1 MKFRTIIN
9 SVITIVA
16 VSLIFQ
22 ESSVITSVKDNHDQ
36 YHEVMATDLK
46 NRKISKKQTQKQAK
60 KNIAEIKSDQ
70 KKIVKRSKYPIL
82 PIRYLVADP
91 THLTATEKSAL
102 LKLYQNKYKIY
113 RNKKY
118 SIADNGDIVETTIKD
133 NADFKSDKKE
143 QEEDKDTQSS
153 SSENKSDEKGNKQII
168 SKTIVSGINTVKD
181 FPTLPPAITVNQ
193 IPLTKDVRNILLKE
207 LRQLNP
213 TQAKITVNKYGS
225 AVFMFSRN
233 HIISVG
239 QNTLINIDN
248 SDNNISK
255 NSSKNNS
262 RSTSSSDINSDKN
275 NSNKNSF
282 ANDKS
287 DFKSSNS
294 NNKKNKKKNKSKSD
308 HKISNKKEDKKK
320 KNKLSASDIKNRN
333 KNIRRNNYDNND
345 QPTSDSNFSKK
356 KSAKDRLV
364 DFLLLIFIPAL
375 IVAVVVMSIKAYKA
389 AKDYN
394 R

>member
-9 SVITIVA
+9 SVIAIVT

-36 YHEVMATDLK
+36 YHEVIATDLK
-46 NRKISKKQTQKQAK
+46 NRKISQKQTKKQAK

-82 PIRYLVADP
+82 PVRYLVADP
-91 THLTATEKSAL
+91 THLTAAEKSAL

-118 SIADNGDIVETTIKD
+118 SIADNGDIVETTIQD

-143 QEEDKDTQSS
+143 QEKNKDTQSS
-153 SSENKSDEKGNKQII
+153 SSENESDEKGNKQII

-193 IPLTKDVRNILLKE
+193 IPLTKETRDILLKE

-225 AVFMFSRN
+225 AVFTFSRN

-255 NSSKNNS
+255 NSSNNNS
-262 RSTSSSDINSDKN
+262 KSTSSSDINSDKN
-275 NSNKNSF
+275 DSNKNSST
-282 ANDKS
+282 NYKS

-294 NNKKNKKKNKSKSD
+294 NKQKNEKKNKSKSD
-308 HKISNKKEDKKK
+308 HKISNKKEEKKR
-320 KNKLSASDIKNRN
+320 NKSSASDIKNRN
-333 KNIRRNNYDNND
+333 KNIRRNNYYNND
-345 QPTSDSNFSKK
+345 QPTSGSNFSKK

-375 IVAVVVMSIKAYKA
+375 IVAVVVMTIKAYKA

>member
-9 SVITIVA
+9 SVIAIVT

-36 YHEVMATDLK
+36 YHEVIATDLK
-46 NRKISKKQTQKQAK
+46 NRKISQKQTKKQVK

-91 THLTATEKSAL
+91 THLTAAEKSAL

-118 SIADNGDIVETTIKD
+118 SIADNGDIVETTIQY

-153 SSENKSDEKGNKQII
+153 LSENKSDEKGNKQII

-193 IPLTKDVRNILLKE
+193 IPLTKETKNILLKE
-207 LRQLNP
+207 LKQLNP

-225 AVFMFSRN
+225 AVFTFSRN

-239 QNTLINIDN
+239 QNTLITIDN

-275 NSNKNSF
+275 NSNKNSST
-282 ANDKS
+282 NYKS

-294 NNKKNKKKNKSKSD
+294 NKQKNKKKNNSKSD
-308 HKISNKKEDKKK
+308 HKISNKKEEKKR
-320 KNKLSASDIKNRN
+320 NKSSASDIKNRS
-333 KNIRRNNYDNND
+333 KNIRRNNYYNND
-345 QPTSDSNFSKK
+345 QPASDSNFSKK

-375 IVAVVVMSIKAYKA
+375 IVAVVVMTIKAYKA

>member
-9 SVITIVA
+9 SVIAIVT

-22 ESSVITSVKDNHDQ
+22 EPSVITSVKDNYDQ
-36 YHEVMATDLK
+36 YHEVLATDLK
-46 NRKISKKQTQKQAK
+46 NRKISQKQTKRQAK

-82 PIRYLVADP
+82 PVRYLVADP

-118 SIADNGDIVETTIKD
+118 SIADNGDIVETTIQD
-133 NADFKSDKKE
+133 NADFKSDKKG

-153 SSENKSDEKGNKQII
+153 SSENRSDKKGNKQII
-168 SKTIVSGINTVKD
+168 SKTIVSGINTVAD

-193 IPLTKDVRNILLKE
+193 IPLTKETRNILLKE

-225 AVFMFSRN
+225 AVFTFSRN

-255 NSSKNNS
+255 NSGKNNS
-262 RSTSSSDINSDKN
+262 RSTSSSDANSDKN
-275 NSNKNSF
+275 DSNKNSST
-282 ANDKS
+282 NYKS
-287 DFKSSNS
+287 EFKSSNS
-294 NNKKNKKKNKSKSD
+294 NKQKNKKKNKSKSD

-345 QPTSDSNFSKK
+345 QPTSGSNFSKK

-375 IVAVVVMSIKAYKA
+375 IVAVVVMTIKAYKA

>member
-1 MKFRTIIN
+1 MKFKTIIN
-9 SVITIVA
+9 SVIAIVT

-22 ESSVITSVKDNHDQ
+22 ESSVITSVKGNHDQ
-36 YHEVMATDLK
+36 YHEVIATDLK
-46 NRKISKKQTQKQAK
+46 NRKISQKQTKKQAK

-82 PIRYLVADP
+82 PVRYLVADP
-91 THLTATEKSAL
+91 THLTAAEKSAL

-118 SIADNGDIVETTIKD
+118 SIADNGDIVETTIQD

-143 QEEDKDTQSS
+143 QEENKDTQSS
-153 SSENKSDEKGNKQII
+153 SSENESDEKGNKQII

-181 FPTLPPAITVNQ
+181 FPTLPPVITVNQ
-193 IPLTKDVRNILLKE
+193 IPLTKETRNILLKE
-207 LRQLNP
+207 LKQLNP

-225 AVFMFSRN
+225 AVFTFSRN

-275 NSNKNSF
+275 DSNKNNS
-282 ANDKS
+282 ANYKS

-294 NNKKNKKKNKSKSD
+294 NKQKNKKKNKSKSD
-308 HKISNKKEDKKK
+308 HKISNKKGDKKK
-320 KNKLSASDIKNRN
+320 RNKSSASDIKIRN
-333 KNIRRNNYDNND
+333 KNIRRNNYYNND
-345 QPTSDSNFSKK
+345 QPTSGSNFSKK

-375 IVAVVVMSIKAYKA
+375 IVAVIVMTIKAYKA

>member
-9 SVITIVA
+9 SVIAIVT

-36 YHEVMATDLK
+36 YHEVIATDLK
-46 NRKISKKQTQKQAK
+46 NRKISQKQTKKQAK

-82 PIRYLVADP
+82 PVRYLVADP
-91 THLTATEKSAL
+91 THLTAAEKSAL

-118 SIADNGDIVETTIKD
+118 SIADNGDIVETTIQD

-143 QEEDKDTQSS
+143 QEEDKDTQPS
-153 SSENKSDEKGNKQII
+153 SSENKSDKKGNKQII
-168 SKTIVSGINTVKD
+168 SKTIVSGINTVAD

-193 IPLTKDVRNILLKE
+193 IPLTKETRNILLKE
-207 LRQLNP
+207 LKQLNP

-225 AVFMFSRN
+225 AVFTFSRN

-239 QNTLINIDN
+239 QNTLITIDN

-275 NSNKNSF
+275 DSNKNNS
-282 ANDKS
+282 ANYKS

-294 NNKKNKKKNKSKSD
+294 NKQKNKKRNKSKSD
-308 HKISNKKEDKKK
+308 HKISNKKGEKKS
-320 KNKLSASDIKNRN
+320 NKSSASDIKIRN
-333 KNIRRNNYDNND
+333 KNIRQNNYYNND
-345 QPTSDSNFSKK
+345 QPTSGSNFSKK

-375 IVAVVVMSIKAYKA
+375 IVAVVVMTIKAYKA

>member
-9 SVITIVA
+9 SVIAIVT

-36 YHEVMATDLK
+36 YHEVIATDLK
-46 NRKISKKQTQKQAK
+46 NRKISQKQTKKQAK

-82 PIRYLVADP
+82 PVRYLVADP
-91 THLTATEKSAL
+91 THLTAAEKSAL

-118 SIADNGDIVETTIKD
+118 SIADNGDIVETTIQD

-143 QEEDKDTQSS
+143 QEKNKDTQSS
-153 SSENKSDEKGNKQII
+153 SSENESDEKGNKQII

-193 IPLTKDVRNILLKE
+193 IPLTKETRDILLKE

-225 AVFMFSRN
+225 AVFTFSRN

-255 NSSKNNS
+255 NSSNNNS
-262 RSTSSSDINSDKN
+262 KSTSSSDINSDKN
-275 NSNKNSF
+275 DSNKNSST
-282 ANDKS
+282 NYKS

-294 NNKKNKKKNKSKSD
+294 NKQKNEKKNKSKSD
-308 HKISNKKEDKKK
+308 HKISNKKEEKKR
-320 KNKLSASDIKNRN
+320 NKSSASDIKNRN
-333 KNIRRNNYDNND
+333 KNIRRNNYYNND
-345 QPTSDSNFSKK
+345 QPTSGSNFSKK
-356 KSAKDRLV
+356 KPAKDRLV

-375 IVAVVVMSIKAYKA
+375 IVAVIVMTIKAYKA

>member
-9 SVITIVA
+9 SVIAIVT
-16 VSLIFQ
+16 VTLIFQ
-22 ESSVITSVKDNHDQ
+22 ESSVITSVKGNYDQ
-36 YHEVMATDLK
+36 YHDVIATDLK
-46 NRKISKKQTQKQAK
+46 NRKISQKQTKKQAK

-82 PIRYLVADP
+82 PVRYLVADP
-91 THLTATEKSAL
+91 THLTAAEKSAL

-118 SIADNGDIVETTIKD
+118 SIADNGDIVETIIQD

-143 QEEDKDTQSS
+143 QEEDKDTQAS
-153 SSENKSDEKGNKQII
+153 SSENESDEKSNKQII

-193 IPLTKDVRNILLKE
+193 IPLTKETRNILLKE
-207 LRQLNP
+207 LKQLNP

-225 AVFMFSRN
+225 AVFTFSRN

-239 QNTLINIDN
+239 QNTLITIDN

-275 NSNKNSF
+275 DSNKNNS
-282 ANDKS
+282 ANYKS

-294 NNKKNKKKNKSKSD
+294 NKQKNKKRNKSKSD
-308 HKISNKKEDKKK
+308 HKISNKKGEKKS
-320 KNKLSASDIKNRN
+320 NKSSASDIKIRN
-333 KNIRRNNYDNND
+333 KNIRQNNYYNND
-345 QPTSDSNFSKK
+345 QPTSGSNFSKK

-375 IVAVVVMSIKAYKA
+375 IVAVVVMTIKAYKA

>member
-9 SVITIVA
+9 SVIAIVT

-36 YHEVMATDLK
+36 YHEVIATDLK
-46 NRKISKKQTQKQAK
+46 NRKISQKQTKRQAK

-82 PIRYLVADP
+82 PVRYLVADP
-91 THLTATEKSAL
+91 THLTAAEKSAL

-118 SIADNGDIVETTIKD
+118 SIADNGDIVETTIQD
-133 NADFKSDKKE
+133 NADFKSDKKG

-153 SSENKSDEKGNKQII
+153 SSENRSDKKGNKQII
-168 SKTIVSGINTVKD
+168 SKTIVSGINTVAD

-193 IPLTKDVRNILLKE
+193 IPLTKETRNILLKE

-225 AVFMFSRN
+225 AVFTFSRN

-255 NSSKNNS
+255 NSGKNNS
-262 RSTSSSDINSDKN
+262 RSTSSSDANSDKN
-275 NSNKNSF
+275 DSNKNSST
-282 ANDKS
+282 NYKS
-287 DFKSSNS
+287 EFKSSNS
-294 NNKKNKKKNKSKSD
+294 NKQKNKKKNKSKSD

-345 QPTSDSNFSKK
+345 QPTSGSNFSKK

-375 IVAVVVMSIKAYKA
+375 IVAVVVMTIKAYKA

>member
-9 SVITIVA
+9 SVIAIVT

-22 ESSVITSVKDNHDQ
+22 KSSVITSVKDNHDQ
-36 YHEVMATDLK
+36 YHEVIATDLK
-46 NRKISKKQTQKQAK
+46 NRKISQKQTKKQAK
-60 KNIAEIKSDQ
+60 QNIAEIKSDQ
-70 KKIVKRSKYPIL
+70 KKIVKKSKYPIL
-82 PIRYLVADP
+82 PVRYLVADP

-118 SIADNGDIVETTIKD
+118 SIADNGDIVETTIQD

-143 QEEDKDTQSS
+143 REEDKDTQSS
-153 SSENKSDEKGNKQII
+153 SSENESDEKGNKQII

-193 IPLTKDVRNILLKE
+193 IPLTKETRNILLKE

-225 AVFMFSRN
+225 AVFTFSRN

-255 NSSKNNS
+255 NSSNNNS
-262 RSTSSSDINSDKN
+262 KSTSSSDINSDKN
-275 NSNKNSF
+275 DSNKNSST
-282 ANDKS
+282 NYKS

-294 NNKKNKKKNKSKSD
+294 NKQKNEKKNKSKSD
-308 HKISNKKEDKKK
+308 HKISNKKEEKKR
-320 KNKLSASDIKNRN
+320 NKSSASDIKNRN
-333 KNIRRNNYDNND
+333 KNIRRNHYYNNN
-345 QPTSDSNFSKK
+345 QPASDSNFSKK

-375 IVAVVVMSIKAYKA
+375 IVAVIVMTIKAYKA

>member
-9 SVITIVA
+9 SVIAIVT

-22 ESSVITSVKDNHDQ
+22 ESSVITSVKGNYDQ
-36 YHEVMATDLK
+36 YHEVIATDLK
-46 NRKISKKQTQKQAK
+46 NRKISQKQTKKQAK

-70 KKIVKRSKYPIL
+70 KKIVKKSKYPIL
-82 PIRYLVADP
+82 PVRYLVADP

-118 SIADNGDIVETTIKD
+118 SIADNGDIVETTIQD

-153 SSENKSDEKGNKQII
+153 SSENESDEKGNKQII

-193 IPLTKDVRNILLKE
+193 IPLTKETRNILLKE

-225 AVFMFSRN
+225 AVFTFSRN

-262 RSTSSSDINSDKN
+262 TSTSSSDINSDKN
-275 NSNKNSF
+275 NSNKNSS
-282 ANDKS
+282 ANYKS

-294 NNKKNKKKNKSKSD
+294 NKQKNKKKNSSKSD

-320 KNKLSASDIKNRN
+320 KNKSSASDIKIRN

-345 QPTSDSNFSKK
+345 QPTSGSNFSKK

>member
-1 MKFRTIIN
+1 M
-9 SVITIVA
+9 
-16 VSLIFQ
+16 
-22 ESSVITSVKDNHDQ
+22 
-36 YHEVMATDLK
+36 
-46 NRKISKKQTQKQAK
+46 
-60 KNIAEIKSDQ
+60 
-70 KKIVKRSKYPIL
+70 

-91 THLTATEKSAL
+91 THLTAAEKSAL

-118 SIADNGDIVETTIKD
+118 SIADNGDIVETTIQD

-143 QEEDKDTQSS
+143 QEENKDTQSS
-153 SSENKSDEKGNKQII
+153 SSENESDEKGNKQII

-193 IPLTKDVRNILLKE
+193 IPLTKETRNILLKE

-225 AVFMFSRN
+225 AVFTFSRN

>member
-9 SVITIVA
+9 SVIAIVT

-36 YHEVMATDLK
+36 YHEVIATDLK
-46 NRKISKKQTQKQAK
+46 NRKISQKQTKKQAK

-82 PIRYLVADP
+82 PVRYLVADP

-118 SIADNGDIVETTIKD
+118 SIADNGDIVETTIQN
-133 NADFKSDKKE
+133 NADFKSDKTE
-143 QEEDKDTQSS
+143 QEKDENKQSS
-153 SSENKSDEKGNKQII
+153 SSENRSDKKGNKRII
-168 SKTIVSGINTVKD
+168 SKTIVSGINTVTD

-193 IPLTKDVRNILLKE
+193 IPLTKNVRNILLKE

-262 RSTSSSDINSDKN
+262 RSTSSSDTNSDKN
-275 NSNKNSF
+275 DSNSS
-282 ANDKS
+282 ANYKS

-294 NNKKNKKKNKSKSD
+294 NKQKNKTKNKSKSD
-308 HKISNKKEDKKK
+308 YKISNKKKDKKK
-320 KNKLSASDIKNRN
+320 RNKSSASDIKSRN
-333 KNIRRNNYDNND
+333 KNIRRNNYYNND
-345 QPTSDSNFSKK
+345 QPNSGSNFSKK

-375 IVAVVVMSIKAYKA
+375 IVAVVVMTIKAYKA

>member
-9 SVITIVA
+9 SVIAIVT

-36 YHEVMATDLK
+36 YHEVIATDLK
-46 NRKISKKQTQKQAK
+46 NRKISQKQTKRQAK

-82 PIRYLVADP
+82 PVRYLVADP
-91 THLTATEKSAL
+91 THLTAAEKSAL

-118 SIADNGDIVETTIKD
+118 SIADNGDIVETTIQD
-133 NADFKSDKKE
+133 NADFKSDKKG

-153 SSENKSDEKGNKQII
+153 SSENRSDKKGNKQII
-168 SKTIVSGINTVKD
+168 SKTIVSGINTVAD

-193 IPLTKDVRNILLKE
+193 IPLTKETRNILLKE

-225 AVFMFSRN
+225 AVFTFSRN

-255 NSSKNNS
+255 NSGKNNS
-262 RSTSSSDINSDKN
+262 RSTSSSDANSDKN
-275 NSNKNSF
+275 DSNKNSST
-282 ANDKS
+282 NYKS
-287 DFKSSNS
+287 EFKSSNS
-294 NNKKNKKKNKSKSD
+294 NKQKNKKKNKSKSD

-333 KNIRRNNYDNND
+333 KNIRQNNYDNND
-345 QPTSDSNFSKK
+345 QPTSGSNFSKK

-375 IVAVVVMSIKAYKA
+375 IVAVVVMTIKAYKA